1 MASYV
6 EKWNAAL
13 EEFLYQ
19 PGKVDNILT
28 EIEARTGVKR
38 RYIAL
43 GAIGFMVTY
52 LIFGYGGQLLCNLI
66 GFVYPAYASFKALE
80 TNKKEDDTKWLTYWV
95 VYGFLSTIEFFSDI
109 LLSWFPMY
117 WLAKV
122 N

>member
-43 GAIGFMVTY
+43 GEHLIAKIIPYTNGMLRTCRFGFIFKGLLDLWSPISYSGTEVNSCAISSDSYT
-52 LIFGYGGQLLCNLI
+52 LLTHLLRHWKQI
-66 GFVYPAYASFKALE
+66 
-80 TNKKEDDTKWLTYWV
+80 KKRMIPN
-95 VYGFLSTIEFFSDI
+95 G
-109 LLSWFPMY
+109 
-117 WLAKV
+117 
-122 N
+122 